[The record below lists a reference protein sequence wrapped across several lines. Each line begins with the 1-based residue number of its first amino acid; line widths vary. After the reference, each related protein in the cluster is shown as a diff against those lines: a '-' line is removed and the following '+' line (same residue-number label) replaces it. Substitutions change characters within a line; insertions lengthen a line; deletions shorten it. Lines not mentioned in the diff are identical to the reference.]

1 MFETLNNI
9 STVCEGYIFNEEI
22 KYEEDIINIFN
33 GNILKETNNDF
44 LLNII
49 DLYYEYIEK
58 NYNEMKKYYL
68 MAIELN
74 NVEAMYNLGRYY
86 DENEEYDKIEY
97 AYQEEALGTGHA
109 IMCSLYNLAQYTEH
123 KVLILS
129 GDVPLISKETLS
141 SLNSEYEDRMLI
153 TDLDIPKAC
162 GRIIFNEDKT
172 KVDDIIEEKEC
183 NNEQKLINYINCG
196 IYQITVQNL
205 FKFVPLIDN
214 NNKTGEFY
222 LTDIVKL
229 MKNNREQIGFY
240 DLPKEKQYEIKN
252 VNTKE
257 DLDKLNED
265 IKDIVKK

>member
-1 MFETLNNI
+1 MEPVILIMAGGLGKRMNSTLPKVLHKVLNYPMLVHVI
-9 STVCEGYIFNEEI
+9 KTSLQLEPKKIIIIVGKYKDVIDSTI
-22 KYEEDIINIFN
+22 
-33 GNILKETNNDF
+33 
-44 LLNII
+44 
-49 DLYYEYIEK
+49 
-58 NYNEMKKYYL
+58 KKYL
-68 MAIELN
+68 S
-74 NVEAMYNLGRYY
+74 
-86 DENEEYDKIEY
+86 NEEYDKIEY

-109 IMCSLYNLAQYTEH
+109 VMCSLYNLAQYTEH

-183 NNEQKLINYINCG
+183 SDEQKLINYVNCG

-229 MKNNREQIGFY
+229 MKNNGEQIGFH

>member
-1 MFETLNNI
+1 MEPIVLIMAGGLGKRMNSTLPKVLHKVLNYPMLVHVI
-9 STVCEGYIFNEEI
+9 KTSLQLEPKKVIIIVGKYKDVIDSTI
-22 KYEEDIINIFN
+22 
-33 GNILKETNNDF
+33 
-44 LLNII
+44 
-49 DLYYEYIEK
+49 
-58 NYNEMKKYYL
+58 KKYL
-68 MAIELN
+68 S
-74 NVEAMYNLGRYY
+74 
-86 DENEEYDKIEY
+86 NEEYDKIEY

-109 IMCSLYNLAQYTEH
+109 VMCSLYNLAQYTEH

-183 NNEQKLINYINCG
+183 SDEQKLINYINCG

-229 MKNNREQIGFY
+229 MKNNGEQIGFH

>member
-1 MFETLNNI
+1 MESVVLIMAGGLGKRMNSTLPKVLHKVLNYPMLVHVI
-9 STVCEGYIFNEEI
+9 KTSLQLEPKKVIIIVGKYKDVIDSTI
-22 KYEEDIINIFN
+22 
-33 GNILKETNNDF
+33 
-44 LLNII
+44 
-49 DLYYEYIEK
+49 
-58 NYNEMKKYYL
+58 KKYL
-68 MAIELN
+68 LS
-74 NVEAMYNLGRYY
+74 
-86 DENEEYDKIEY
+86 EEYDKIEY

-109 IMCSLYNLAQYTEH
+109 VMCSLYNLSQYIEH
-123 KVLILS
+123 KALILS

-172 KVDDIIEEKEC
+172 KVDGIVEEKEC
-183 NNEQKLINYINCG
+183 NDEQKLINYVNCG
-196 IYQITVQNL
+196 IYQISVQNL

-229 MKNNREQIGFY
+229 MKNNGEQIGFH
-240 DLPKEKQYEIKN
+240 DLSKEKQYEIKN

>member
-1 MFETLNNI
+1 MEPVVLIMAGGLGKRMNSTLPKVLHKVLNYPMLVHVI
-9 STVCEGYIFNEEI
+9 KTSLQLEPKKVIIIVGKYKDVIDSTI
-22 KYEEDIINIFN
+22 
-33 GNILKETNNDF
+33 
-44 LLNII
+44 
-49 DLYYEYIEK
+49 
-58 NYNEMKKYYL
+58 KKYL
-68 MAIELN
+68 LS
-74 NVEAMYNLGRYY
+74 
-86 DENEEYDKIEY
+86 EEYDKIEY

-109 IMCSLYNLAQYTEH
+109 VMCSLYNLSQYIEH
-123 KVLILS
+123 KALILS

-172 KVDDIIEEKEC
+172 KVDGIVEEKEC
-183 NNEQKLINYINCG
+183 NDEQKLINYVNCG
-196 IYQITVQNL
+196 IYQISVQNL

-229 MKNNREQIGFY
+229 MKNNGEQIGFH
-240 DLPKEKQYEIKN
+240 DLSKEKQYEIKN